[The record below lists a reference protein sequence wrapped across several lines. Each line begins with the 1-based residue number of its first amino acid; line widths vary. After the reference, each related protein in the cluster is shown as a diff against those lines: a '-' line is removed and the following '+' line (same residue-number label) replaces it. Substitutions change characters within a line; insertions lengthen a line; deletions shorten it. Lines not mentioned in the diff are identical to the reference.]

1 MVQIPPAGVMSRG
14 YSILTRR
21 IPAQI
26 PGAATAS
33 GTDDADA
40 RWLGVAP

>member
-21 IPAQI
+21 IGGQI
-26 PGAATAS
+26 PQAAAPSGA
-33 GTDDADA
+33 DRADA
-40 RWLGVAP
+40 CRLGLAP